1 MKEVKELAR
10 TGNKKNNKKNSSSSS
25 KTNNKNNKTTKKTNT
40 NKKPVRKNYK
50 NEKEYKKALDAWNKK
65 NNWATTSKS
74 TLKKTKYTSKHSKS
88 KGNYIPII
96 KSDSDNSQPFSEFV
110 SHTPSNPKVAIKA
123 TNDLATTKSKG
134 EDYQELEARYIFS
147 GKKNPAKP
155 TTHGLKKNST
165 MVISGMGTSTIL
177 EILKNPKIEN
187 IDTFIIQS
195 NNDHFLLR
203 KELAHRNLK
212 IVDEVIVY
220 EKGIYYLILKVI
232 HGKIKYSKKDLE
244 FGPILKKD
252 HSLDTLLYYQNIM
265 NKKLDIL
272 KKMPGKYLGKKLKLL
287 KEITWLKHTLKK
299 NHFKERK

>member
-1 MKEVKELAR
+1 MNLTFRLKMIASFIEKGKVVYDIGCDHALLDIFLTLYNE
-10 TGNKKNNKKNSSSSS
+10 NKCYACDINKSALSNAYQNIKKYHLTDKIDTICSNGFDDIDVLKNSI
-25 KTNNKNNKTTKKTNT
+25 
-40 NKKPVRKNYK
+40 V
-50 NEKEYKKALDAWNKK
+50 
-65 NNWATTSKS
+65 
-74 TLKKTKYTSKHSKS
+74 
-88 KGNYIPII
+88 
-96 KSDSDNSQPFSEFV
+96 
-110 SHTPSNPKVAIKA
+110 
-123 TNDLATTKSKG
+123 
-134 EDYQELEARYIFS
+134 
-147 GKKNPAKP
+147 
-155 TTHGLKKNST
+155 
-165 MVISGMGTSTIL
+165 VISGMGTNTIL

-203 KELAHRNLK
+203 KELANRNLK

-287 KEITWLKHTLKK
+287 KEITWLKHILKK